1 MSRRTVSAGGIV
13 GPQPASF
20 EASMLIRL
28 PLSLFTATLVM
39 ACTPQGKPAAV
50 ADKTPVSAPTA
61 APDKAAICRAK
72 CMAAVDAPKPVARPG
87 AEPARP
93 RVHRVYHEPRVIKGG
108 GRVAGGYV
116 SEGSGGGAYG
126 GAYGGR
132 YAGSSVSVTET
143 GSSSASYRYSESEE
157 RWGSRGATYAS
168 GSSGGYAYG
177 SASGA
182 SGRESRYGPPPAT
195 VGAPASHPHGP
206 SVQLAGITRDG
217 ALTWPGKVAY

>member
-1 MSRRTVSAGGIV
+1 
-13 GPQPASF
+13 
-20 EASMLIRL
+20 MLIRL

-50 ADKTPVSAPTA
+50 ADKAPVSAPTA
-61 APDKAAICRAK
+61 ASDKAAICRAK
-72 CMAAVDAPKPVARPG
+72 CMAAVDAPKPVAKPG
-87 AEPARP
+87 TKPARP
-93 RVHRVYHEPRVIKGG
+93 RVHRVYHEPRVIKGS
-108 GRVAGGYV
+108 GRVAYV
-116 SEGSGGGAYG
+116 SEGARG

-157 RWGSRGATYAS
+157 RWGSRGGTYS
-168 GSSGGYAYG
+168 TGSSGGYAYGSTGGGYAYG

-195 VGAPASHPHGP
+195 AGAPVHDPHGP
-206 SVQLAGITRDG
+206 STQLAGITREG
-217 ALTWPGKVAY
+217 ALTWPGKVDY

>member
-1 MSRRTVSAGGIV
+1 
-13 GPQPASF
+13 
-20 EASMLIRL
+20 MLIRL

-50 ADKTPVSAPTA
+50 AEKTPVSAPTA

-72 CMAAVDAPKPVARPG
+72 CMAAVDAPAPVARPRS
-87 AEPARP
+87 EPARP

-143 GSSSASYRYSESEE
+143 SSSSASYRYSESEE
-157 RWGSRGATYAS
+157 RLGSRGTAYAS

-195 VGAPASHPHGP
+195 AGAPVSHPHGP